1 MANKHFYYV
10 LIACE
15 KGQGKFVT
23 KVDNTTK
30 YAHWNIKDKPMEFS
44 KQYAEDLAYCLCL
57 NFNPAFVLRSDFKI
71 EQHYFYKEENN
82 E

>member
-15 KGQGKFVT
+15 NGQGKFVT

-44 KQYAEDLAYCLCL
+44 KKYAEDLAYCLCL

-82 E
+82 D